1 MRTIAH
7 WFTRARSRHRS
18 RARPP
23 SAKHPGMIEALEGRW
38 LFSASDITDAT
49 AATAAAASPTVSAAL
64 TATLTQPSVR
74 SVNPANGSTSVLRDG
89 FISVEVNLPN
99 GGIDPSSLTDQ
110 TVYLYQRG

>member
-7 WFTRARSRHRS
+7 WFSRARSRHRS

-23 SAKHPGMIEALEGRW
+23 SAKHPGMIEALEGRR
-38 LFSASDITDAT
+38 LFSATEITDAT
-49 AATAAAASPTVSAAL
+49 IPAASATPAAAAL
-64 TATLTQPSVR
+64 TAPLAQPSVR

-110 TVYLYQRG
+110 T